1 MLENRA
7 AGGRRV
13 VNCLVVGIAS
23 VLLACGTISAV
34 WSQAAAQAPAATVES
49 GRKGF
54 EQSCG
59 FCHGADATGA
69 RGPDL
74 VRSSLVAHD
83 VKGDLIGQVIRNGRP
98 DKGMPPMFMGDDQVG
113 EIAAFLHA
121 RATEALESSSIPKV
135 YPVEKLLTGNVQ
147 AGKTFFDGAG
157 GCKNCHSP
165 TGDLAGVAG
174 KYSPIDLQARMLY
187 PHGPHSTVLV
197 TLSSGER
204 IKGTLEH
211 ADDFM
216 ISLRDPSGWYRSF
229 PRNRVKVELQ
239 DPLAAHRELLDKL
252 TQADVHNLF
261 AYLQTLKKEKQE

>member
-34 WSQAAAQAPAATVES
+34 WSQAAAQAPAATFES

-83 VKGDLIGQVIRNGRP
+83 VKGDLIGQVVRNGRP
-98 DKGMPPMFMGDDQVG
+98 DKGMPAMPMSDDQIA
-113 EIAAFLHA
+113 EIAAFLHD
-121 RATEALESSSIPKV
+121 RAKEALESSGVPNT
-135 YPVEKLLTGNVQ
+135 YPVDRLLTGNAN
-147 AGKTFFDGAG
+147 AGKAFFEG
-157 GCKNCHSP
+157 
-165 TGDLAGVAG
+165 
-174 KYSPIDLQARMLY
+174 
-187 PHGPHSTVLV
+187 
-197 TLSSGER
+197 
-204 IKGTLEH
+204 
-211 ADDFM
+211 
-216 ISLRDPSGWYRSF
+216 
-229 PRNRVKVELQ
+229 
-239 DPLAAHRELLDKL
+239 
-252 TQADVHNLF
+252 
-261 AYLQTLKKEKQE
+261 

>member
-98 DKGMPPMFMGDDQVG
+98 DKGMPGRRSSRGNRGV
-113 EIAAFLHA
+113 LA
-121 RATEALESSSIPKV
+121 RSRHGS
-135 YPVEKLLTGNVQ
+135 
-147 AGKTFFDGAG
+147 
-157 GCKNCHSP
+157 
-165 TGDLAGVAG
+165 AGV
-174 KYSPIDLQARMLY
+174 
-187 PHGPHSTVLV
+187 
-197 TLSSGER
+197 
-204 IKGTLEH
+204 LEH
-211 ADDFM
+211 
-216 ISLRDPSGWYRSF
+216 SEGVPGR
-229 PRNRVKVELQ
+229 E
-239 DPLAAHRELLDKL
+239 AAHWQRPGRENFL
-252 TQADVHNLF
+252 
-261 AYLQTLKKEKQE
+261 